1 MKKFLIFSI
10 LAIVFGGIMFV
21 SLPNKTIAHA
31 AVAVSETTT
40 EAEVTNNLNLEKVQL
55 DDLNKSEYHFFDRTD
70 NFGYS
75 GVGDAVNSLNKIAA
89 VFPVFFF
96 LTAMSFSPFDT
107 SYSA

>member
-40 EAEVTNNLNLEKVQL
+40 EVEVTNPELNEESEGSNYFREKVMPYITANL
-55 DDLNKSEYHFFDRTD
+55 TGIISAVIVVFTTLMSE
-70 NFGYS
+70 
-75 GVGDAVNSLNKIAA
+75 KI
-89 VFPVFFF
+89 
-96 LTAMSFSPFDT
+96 
-107 SYSA
+107 